1 MGNRGT
7 NKGKMI
13 YNYDPAVDIA
23 TTKAIQEQIDLIEY
37 IKQKMIEDMAI
48 KKNITIK

>member
-13 YNYDPAVDIA
+13 YNYDSAVDIA
-23 TTKAIQEQIDLIEY
+23 TIKAIQEQTNIIEY
-37 IKQKMIEDMAI
+37 IKQKMFEDMAI
-48 KKNITIK
+48 KKT

>member
-23 TTKAIQEQIDLIEY
+23 TIKAIQEQTDIIEY
-37 IKQKMIEDMAI
+37 IKQKMFEYMAI
-48 KKNITIK
+48 KKT